1 MKKILPYILVIAI
14 IALCA
19 LNKPTEESFY
29 VWLKDQHDLTCG
41 SFTCRSGN
49 ETVFIETGSHVEKGY
64 LFFHTI
70 DKTYENENGKTL
82 TIKVLGILQNYYPI
96 VEEVS

>member
-64 LFFHTI
+64 LFFI
-70 DKTYENENGKTL
+70 PLIKRMKMKMENVNH
-82 TIKVLGILQNYYPI
+82 
-96 VEEVS
+96 